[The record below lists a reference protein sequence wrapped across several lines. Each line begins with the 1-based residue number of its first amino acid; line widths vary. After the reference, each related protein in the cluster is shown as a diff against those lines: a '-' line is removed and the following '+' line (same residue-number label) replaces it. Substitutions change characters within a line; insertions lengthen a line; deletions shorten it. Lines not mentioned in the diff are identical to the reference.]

1 MGKMWINIMLEYL
14 QDFSEVAHAL
24 MMFGGMCL
32 FILFGVPIPVAVG
45 LGTIIGYM
53 LLDFPLLALSQAMY
67 TGVEPFPLVTVP
79 LFVLA
84 GSLME
89 QGGMAKRIVG
99 VAESLIGNIFGSL
112 GLIAVLGCA
121 FFAALS
127 GSGPATTAAIGAV
140 MIPSMI
146 KQKYDPAFGGAIAAA
161 GGALGSLIPPSNLM
175 IIYGIVAEQSIPRL
189 FLAGFIPG
197 FIATA
202 ALMIVT
208 YIIAR
213 KRGYIGVDRTFSVK
227 KVGTALN
234 HGKFAVI
241 APIIILGGIYA
252 GIFTPTEAAS
262 VAVVY
267 ALLIGG
273 VVYRELTIANI
284 IDCLKIT
291 AMISGAVLIIVG
303 PAKAYGELMSLL
315 SVPDMLGEAISGV
328 TESPFLILM
337 IMAVI
342 LILSGMFL
350 ESIAQIILLTPLMLP
365 IVANLGVDPIV
376 FGILMVISCEIGFLT
391 PPVGVNLFVAAR
403 ITNLGVDR
411 ISIAVIPFLLAYV
424 VVLIIISAFPDL
436 VTFLPNLFYGKY
448 QY

>member
-1 MGKMWINIMLEYL
+1 MLDYLMGT
-14 QDFSEVAHAL
+14 SELAQAI

-32 FILFGVPIPVAVG
+32 FIVLGVPIPIAVG
-45 LGTIIGYM
+45 LGTIIGYI

-99 VAESLIGNIFGSL
+99 VAESLIGNVNGSL

-121 FFAALS
+121 FLAALS

-146 KQKYDPAFGGAIAAA
+146 QQRYDPAFGGAIAAA

-189 FLAGFIPG
+189 FLAGFFPG
-197 FIATA
+197 LIATA
-202 ALMIVT
+202 ALMLVT
-208 YIIAR
+208 YLIAR
-213 KRGYIGVDRTFSVK
+213 KRGYVGIDHEFSFA
-227 KVGTALN
+227 KVLTALN
-234 HGKFAVI
+234 HGKFAII

-267 ALLIGG
+267 ALIIGG
-273 VVYRELTIANI
+273 LVYRELKWINI
-284 IDCLKIT
+284 VDCLKIT

-303 PAKAYGELMSLL
+303 PAKAYGELMSLM
-315 SVPDMLGEAISGV
+315 SVPDMLGEALMGV

-337 IMAVI
+337 IMAII
-342 LILSGMFL
+342 LIISGMFL

-365 IVANLGVDPIV
+365 IVVGLDVDPIV

-411 ISIAVIPFLLAYV
+411 ISIAVIPFLFAYIL
-424 VVLIIISAFPDL
+424 VLVIISAFPDI
-436 VTFLPNLFYGKY
+436 VTFLPNFFYGEY
-448 QY
+448 G

>member
-1 MGKMWINIMLEYL
+1 MLDYLMGT
-14 QDFSEVAHAL
+14 SELAQAI

-32 FILFGVPIPVAVG
+32 FIVLGVPIPIAVG
-45 LGTIIGYM
+45 LGTIIGYI

-99 VAESLIGNIFGSL
+99 VAESLIGNVNGSL

-146 KQKYDPAFGGAIAAA
+146 QQRYDPAFGGAIAAA

-189 FLAGFIPG
+189 FLAGFFPG
-197 FIATA
+197 LIATA
-202 ALMIVT
+202 SLMLVT
-208 YIIAR
+208 YLIAR
-213 KRGYIGVDRTFSVK
+213 KRGYVGVDHEFSFA
-227 KVGTALN
+227 KVLTALN
-234 HGKFAVI
+234 HGKFAII

-267 ALLIGG
+267 ALIIGG
-273 VVYRELTIANI
+273 LVYRELKWINI
-284 IDCLKIT
+284 VDCLKIT

-303 PAKAYGELMSLL
+303 PAKAYGELMSLM
-315 SVPDMLGEAISGV
+315 SVPDMLGEALMGV

-337 IMAVI
+337 IMAII
-342 LILSGMFL
+342 LIISGMFL

-365 IVANLGVDPIV
+365 IVVGLDVDPIV

-411 ISIAVIPFLLAYV
+411 ISIAVIPFLFAYIL
-424 VVLIIISAFPDL
+424 VLVIISAFPDI
-436 VTFLPNLFYGKY
+436 VTFLPNFFYGEY
-448 QY
+448 G

>member
-1 MGKMWINIMLEYL
+1 MLEYL
-14 QDFSEVAHAL
+14 MDTSELAQAL

-32 FILFGVPIPVAVG
+32 FIIIGVPIPIAVG
-45 LGTIIGYM
+45 LGTIIGYI

-79 LFVLA
+79 LFVFA

-99 VAESLIGNIFGSL
+99 VAESLIGNVNGSL

-146 KQKYDPAFGGAIAAA
+146 QQKYDPAFGGAIAAA

-189 FLAGFIPG
+189 FLAGFFPG
-197 FIATA
+197 FLATA
-202 ALMIVT
+202 ALMLVT

-213 KRGYIGVDRTFSVK
+213 KRGYVGKDHKFSFS
-227 KVGTALN
+227 KVLKALS
-234 HGKFAVI
+234 HGKFAII
-241 APIIILGGIYA
+241 APVIILGGIYA

-267 ALLIGG
+267 ALIIGG
-273 VVYRELTIANI
+273 LVYRELTIANI

-315 SVPDMLGEAISGV
+315 SVPDMLGDALMGV

-337 IMAVI
+337 IMAFI
-342 LILSGMFL
+342 LIVSGMFL

-365 IVANLGVDPIV
+365 IVIGLDVDPIV

-411 ISIAVIPFLLAYV
+411 ISIAVIPFLFAYIL
-424 VVLIIISAFPDL
+424 VLVIISAFPDI
-436 VTFLPNLFYGKY
+436 VTFLPNLVYGEY
-448 QY
+448 S